1 MRMEFTTEINDSLR
15 LNQLS
20 EGLKFGTDAL
30 LLASFIRRMP
40 AKDAVEYGAG
50 SGVISLLLAARN
62 KFRRITAVE
71 IQPDYAALVRKN
83 AEENGLSGRVSAVCA
98 DIRDFRAEADVI
110 FTNPPYMKT
119 GSGYRN
125 TDDGKYIARH
135 EVFGD
140 IGSFCRSAAR
150 NLKYGGLFYVVYR
163 PDRLTDLFFSLREN
177 RLEPKRILFAAATAD
192 HAPSLVLIEAKK
204 GAAPGAVLLPVLH
217 LTAPDGTD
225 TGIMKRIYETGDYPD
240 D

>member
-1 MRMEFTTEINDSLR
+1 MEFTTGINDSLR
-15 LNQLS
+15 LKQLS

-50 SGVISLLLAARN
+50 SGVISLLLAVRN
-62 KFRRITAVE
+62 KFRSLTAVE
-71 IQPDYAALVRKN
+71 IQPDYAALVREN
-83 AEENGLSGRVSAVCA
+83 AEENGLSGKVSAICA
-98 DIRDFRAEADVI
+98 DIREYRAETDVI
-110 FTNPPYMKT
+110 FTNPPYMKS

-125 TDDGKYIARH
+125 NDDGKYIARH

-140 IGSFCRSAAR
+140 IGDFCRSAAR
-150 NLKYGGLFYVVYR
+150 NLKYGGLFYTVYR
-163 PDRLTDLFFSLREN
+163 PDRLTDLFVALRESK
-177 RLEPKRILFAAATAD
+177 LEPKRILFAAATAD

-204 GAAPGAVLLPVLH
+204 GASPGAVVLPVLH
-217 LTAPDGTD
+217 LTGPDGTD
-225 TGIMKRIYETGDYPD
+225 TETMKRIYETGDYPD